1 MKDPHNLERFVAA
14 QDRVVDAVT
23 RELENGRKQSH
34 WMWFVFPQIGG
45 LGASPT
51 SHRYAINSLEE
62 ARAFLEH
69 PELGPRLTEWTRIV
83 LRHEKKSA
91 EQIFGYPD
99 YLKFRSCMTLFSRV
113 PETDPV
119 FGRALQVFY
128 NSQPDQKTVD
138 ILTHGQE

>member
-14 QDRVVDAVT
+14 QDRVADAVT

-34 WMWFVFPQIGG
+34 WMWFVFPQIRG

-51 SHRYAINSLEE
+51 SQRYAINSLEE
-62 ARAFLEH
+62 AEAFLEH
-69 PELGPRLTEWTRIV
+69 HVLGPRLTKWTQIV

-113 PETDPV
+113 PGADSV
-119 FGRALQVFY
+119 FARALDTFY
-128 NSQPDQKTVD
+128 DGKPDGKTLD
-138 ILTHGQE
+138 ILKVK